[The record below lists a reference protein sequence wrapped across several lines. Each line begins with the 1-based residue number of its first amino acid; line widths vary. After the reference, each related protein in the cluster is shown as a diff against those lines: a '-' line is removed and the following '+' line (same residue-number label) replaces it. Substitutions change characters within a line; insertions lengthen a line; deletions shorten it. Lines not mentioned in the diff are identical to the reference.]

1 MVSIHDTRSVKH
13 PSPALTAAR
22 EGVPGGSDGEP
33 PSRDYPNPRPAR
45 PAIRHRCVLLLAEES
60 THMPADEL
68 STDNPDT
75 DTRQTESEQD
85 TRPTND
91 EGGQDAGST
100 EAHPTDG
107 GGQDALPTDT
117 PKKKKRRRGRRKGS
131 GGEGGQENGV
141 GEHRSTRRAPAVH
154 HAKAD
159 TTNVEVFEQ
168 ETSFADLGLHED
180 ILKSLAEIGFKQPTY
195 IQASLIPPIL
205 AGRDVLGQA
214 KTGTGK
220 TAAFGLPLLHRCE
233 PGVPMQAIILAPT
246 RELAI
251 QITDEIN
258 EIGRHT
264 PLTAVTI
271 YGGQR
276 ITTQV
281 DKLRQ
286 GPEIIVGTP
295 GRVQDMVGRGFLHF
309 KNVRFAVLDE
319 VDRMFDIGFRDDIRR
334 ILGMCPRSRQTI
346 VVSATFNREIEEL
359 ARRYMHN
366 AEKII
371 TTAGSL
377 TASLVEQHYLS
388 VEPWDKKRLL
398 THLLTH
404 EEPALT
410 LIFCRL
416 KRRVDEL
423 TRHLERKGIEA
434 HAMHGDLSQSKRSA
448 TMRQFKGGRLSV
460 LIASDLASRGID
472 VDGISHVINYDLPD
486 YPDLYVHRIG
496 RTARAGMK
504 GIAWS
509 LVTSAQG
516 KLLTQI
522 EELVNAEIPR
532 MDYPDFEHRE
542 RPEDWRDE
550 PTGGRP
556 PLEIPET
563 APARNRFEADD
574 PTEVVKKIDK
584 DEIAKK
590 FPGGIIPTKLPPRS
604 MGGRVRRRG
613 R

>member
-1 MVSIHDTRSVKH
+1 MSADELTPTDTTTETTTDTAQAGGGQEGSSADAPKKKRRRRRSKKKAVAGAGAPETIAENGEAEETEGGRDDH
-13 PSPALTAAR
+13 PTDAS
-22 EGVPGGSDGEP
+22 EDGEP
-33 PSRDYPNPRPAR
+33 
-45 PAIRHRCVLLLAEES
+45 V
-60 THMPADEL
+60 
-68 STDNPDT
+68 
-75 DTRQTESEQD
+75 
-85 TRPTND
+85 
-91 EGGQDAGST
+91 
-100 EAHPTDG
+100 
-107 GGQDALPTDT
+107 
-117 PKKKKRRRGRRKGS
+117 PKKKKRRRRRRKGG
-131 GGEGGQENGV
+131 GGEGGADGGEG
-141 GEHRSTRRAPAVH
+141 GDAEHRTKRRAPAVH
-154 HAKAD
+154 HAQAD
-159 TTNVEVFEQ
+159 ISNVEVFEQ
-168 ETSFADLGLHED
+168 ETSFADLGLNEG
-180 ILKSLAEIGFKQPTY
+180 ILASLDEVGFKQPTY
-195 IQASLIPPIL
+195 IQASLIPPAL

-220 TAAFGLPLLHRCE
+220 TAAFGLPLLQMCE

-258 EIGRHT
+258 DLGRHT
-264 PLTAVTI
+264 PLTAITI

-276 ITTQV
+276 IMTQV
-281 DKLRQ
+281 DKLRD

-295 GRVQDMVGRGFLHF
+295 GRVQDMVGRGYMHYN
-309 KNVRFAVLDE
+309 NVRFAVLDE
-319 VDRMFDIGFRDDIRR
+319 VDRMFDIGFREDIRR
-334 ILGMCPRSRQTI
+334 ILGMCPRNRQTI

-359 ARRYMHN
+359 ARRYMTD

-423 TRHLERKGIEA
+423 ARHLERKGIEA
-434 HAMHGDLSQSKRSA
+434 HAMHGDLSQSKRTS
-448 TMRQFKGGRLSV
+448 TMQKFKGGRLSV

-486 YPDLYVHRIG
+486 DPDLYVHRIG

-504 GIAWS
+504 GVAWS

-516 KLLTQI
+516 KLLTEI
-522 EELVNAEIPR
+522 EHLVNAEIPR

-542 RPEDWRDE
+542 RPDDWRDE

-556 PLEIPET
+556 PLDIPDT
-563 APARNRFEADD
+563 GPARNRFEVDD

-584 DEIAKK
+584 ADLAKK
-590 FPGGIIPTKLPPRS
+590 FPGGIVPTKLPPRS